1 MLYLLLQLIRSG
13 GTLPGVKTHVV
24 HVLCPFLL
32 LRLFSRLPFGLL
44 GLLLDEK
51 LLPFFFLFVLWTEA
65 VPTRKTE
72 QLFLQFLL
80 IEQPKL
86 LLALLRCFSF
96 LLVLLICSRPLQ
108 SSNPALFLIL
118 CELEFLFLEDLLAD
132 VSSLLPLLVSR
143 GSLLFVD
150 F

>member
-1 MLYLLLQLIRSG
+1 MLYLLLRLIRSS

-32 LRLFSRLPFGLL
+32 LLLFSRLPFGLR

-51 LLPFFFLFVLWTEA
+51 LLLFFSLFVLWTEA
-65 VPTRKTE
+65 VPTRKTK

-80 IEQPKL
+80 LELLKL
-86 LLALLRCFSF
+86 LLALL
-96 LLVLLICSRPLQ
+96 ICIRPLQ
-108 SSNPALFLIL
+108 ISNPALFLIL
-118 CELEFLFLEDLLAD
+118 DELEFLFFEDLLAD
-132 VSSLLPLLVSR
+132 VSSLFPPLVSR
-143 GSLLFVD
+143 SSLLFVN